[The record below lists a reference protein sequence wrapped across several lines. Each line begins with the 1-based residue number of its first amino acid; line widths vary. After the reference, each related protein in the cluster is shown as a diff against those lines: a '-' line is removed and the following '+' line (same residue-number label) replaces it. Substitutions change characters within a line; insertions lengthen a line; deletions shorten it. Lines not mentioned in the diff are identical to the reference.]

1 MKKKTMIRTPSNLHP
16 PCSTCASS
24 RTVSSSGEAD
34 RTGHQHQTCLP
45 LRHQEPNQRKPQDR
59 RYGTVCCQSNGTT
72 VQVSRSKCNIYGDL
86 YDGCSCTVYY
96 VAYASGS
103 YDIYSVDIY
112 GDTTVNPYSY
122 DIDVYD
128 PYDYSYGYY
137 NDDYYKNRTTIY
149 NDDGS
154 SQTIWPDGSMTGVTA
169 DGYRIESDPNGYFDI
184 YDRYGNVIGGGYD
197 EYFISNG

>member
-1 MKKKTMIRTPSNLHP
+1 MLSNWFCFCDSFVIEDLIRCYYKYKRNR
-16 PCSTCASS
+16 
-24 RTVSSSGEAD
+24 RT
-34 RTGHQHQTCLP
+34 L
-45 LRHQEPNQRKPQDR
+45 
-59 RYGTVCCQSNGTT
+59 
-72 VQVSRSKCNIYGDL
+72 
-86 YDGCSCTVYY
+86 
-96 VAYASGS
+96 
-103 YDIYSVDIY
+103 
-112 GDTTVNPYSY
+112 VNTYSY

-154 SQTIWPDGSMTGVTA
+154 SQTLWPDGSMTGVTA

>member
-1 MKKKTMIRTPSNLHP
+1 MNGWGAYCTFYYNGQTQRTSTAYLYVKNTTPSA
-16 PCSTCASS
+16 STASVYGS
-24 RTVSSSGEAD
+24 MS
-34 RTGHQHQTCLP
+34 
-45 LRHQEPNQRKPQDR
+45 
-59 RYGTVCCQSNGTT
+59 GTVYDTWSNVYRIYLSNGTT

-154 SQTIWPDGSMTGVTA
+154 SQTLWPDGSMTGVTA